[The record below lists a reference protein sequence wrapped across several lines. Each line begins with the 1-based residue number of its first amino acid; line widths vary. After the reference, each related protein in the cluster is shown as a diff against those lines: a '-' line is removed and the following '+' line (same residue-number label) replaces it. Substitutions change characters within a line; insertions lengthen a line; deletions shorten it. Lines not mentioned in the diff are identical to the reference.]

1 MQSKETHHPPLDHA
15 GARIVSELADR
26 LLPPLRE
33 ALFAMER
40 REEGGMDGTLEE
52 VLERVARIE
61 KTSDALARKLE
72 RSDELSRPLTDLLPE
87 LASFI
92 KSFEEKRATPPAPPQ
107 PQPLEEKS
115 DGRMDLEGDRL
126 IELMEN
132 RIPTWEGLLRAH
144 NQAQSRELNALS
156 AELAE
161 MQNETAST
169 LLRAFRE
176 TLRQE
181 LADRDALWSKR
192 QESLLEAAQQRTN
205 AMLRLVWASIGI
217 GMASLLLLV
226 AVLLRLIGF

>member
-1 MQSKETHHPPLDHA
+1 MQSKETRHPPLDHA

-26 LLPPLRE
+26 LLPPLKE
-33 ALFAMER
+33 AFFAMER
-40 REEGGMDGTLEE
+40 REGGAMDGTLEE
-52 VLERVARIE
+52 ILERIAKIE
-61 KTSDALARKLE
+61 KTSDVLARELE
-72 RSDELSRPLTDLLPE
+72 RSDDLLRPLTDLLPE

-92 KSFEEKRATPPAPPQ
+92 KSFEEKRTTPPAPPQ
-107 PQPLEEKS
+107 PHPLEEKN
-115 DGRMDLEGDRL
+115 DGRMDLERARL

-161 MQNETAST
+161 MQNETGST

-181 LADRDALWSKR
+181 LADRDAQWSKR

-205 AMLRLVWASIGI
+205 SMLRLVWALIGI
-217 GMASLLLLV
+217 GITSLLLL
-226 AVLLRLIGF
+226 AAFLLRLIGL

>member
-1 MQSKETHHPPLDHA
+1 
-15 GARIVSELADR
+15 
-26 LLPPLRE
+26 
-33 ALFAMER
+33 
-40 REEGGMDGTLEE
+40 MDGTLEE

-87 LASFI
+87 LTSFI